1 MTSTNPIFQYLKKEN
16 ININKSEFLFQQQ
29 SHPDFPK
36 LLSIVDTLNFLNISA
51 GAFHITQEEY
61 SLLPEYFVRYLDIEE
76 GIQPYLIKNN
86 HI

>member
-1 MTSTNPIFQYLKKEN
+1 MKKEN

>member
-29 SHPDFPK
+29 SHPEFPK
-36 LLSIVDTLNFLNISA
+36 LLSIIDTLNFLNISPD
-51 GAFHITQEEY
+51 AFHITQEEY

-76 GIQPYLIKNN
+76 GIQSYLIKK
-86 HI
+86 